1 MKKLLLTAA
10 VGLGLGGGAWKYQNP
25 EGTLDDLRSDAKITA
40 ETTYER
46 LKVGIDA
53 VRDSSPDA
61 IREREE
67 QIATLES
74 RREAQAQAVDD
85 RLAKLENFVLSPAD
99 ADSGSD
105 IDALTTATDE
115 LREDT
120 DTKLASTA
128 AQVANTAA
136 KVNNTEAK
144 IADAT
149 DKIGENAAKVADA
162 EAKIV
167 DTAEKVADAEIK
179 IGDAVA
185 KISAVESKIAETDA
199 ELEDTVGKIA
209 ATDATVSNS
218 LKQQQELLSAV
229 EKMQGTVESL
239 QNSVNSMSQ
248 NSDSGLAKIDA
259 IDSRIELLVRRL
271 DEQTFDTDI
280 ANLREGLQT
289 LGADV
294 IDIKGSQTQQTASIA
309 SDIAS
314 MSETNASLNSRLDTL
329 AALAQQVSDAT
340 TDSSSSSNASSVSA
354 PALASLS
361 AGIDERFG
369 VLEERLQTVN
379 ADSRRI
385 RNLGDQL
392 GALRGDL
399 AAIKQQ
405 NENTGRALE
414 AVNSEISGL
423 KTASESLSIETV
435 QDEIRTQ
442 LSSVQSQLES
452 SSAKESGNSAELE
465 SLINTTRNRIK
476 TLEQRVQDLPA
487 SSTEAD
493 NAQQIQSALEF
504 QISALEKRLESINTT
519 DPELANTLS
528 NVQEQVQQL
537 AAQSFVT
544 KEDLKAES
552 EGRTVEYKIYFNSNS
567 SAVTDGAEEIL
578 NSFIE
583 REKNRTIGVSIFGF
597 TDRSGS
603 ANYNQQLALQRATNV
618 RSFLIQNGMDYTKIK
633 ALTGLGEDAAARVL
647 PDNAKDSEQ
656 RVVVLYAEQP

>member
-46 LKVGIDA
+46 LKVGVDA
-53 VRDSSPDA
+53 VRDSNPA
-61 IREREE
+61 ALKERED

-74 RREAQAQAVDD
+74 RQEAQAQAVDD
-85 RLAKLENFVLSPAD
+85 RLAKLEGFVLAPTNS
-99 ADSGSD
+99 DSDSD

-120 DTKLASTA
+120 GTKLASTA
-128 AQVANTAA
+128 AELANTTA
-136 KVNNTEAK
+136 KINSTEAK
-144 IADAT
+144 I
-149 DKIGENAAKVADA
+149 GETAAKIADA
-162 EAKIV
+162 EAKIGETV
-167 DTAEKVADAEIK
+167 EKIT
-179 IGDAVA
+179 
-185 KISAVESKIAETDA
+185 AVESKIAETDA

-229 EKMQGTVESL
+229 EKLQGTVESL
-239 QNSVNSMSQ
+239 QSSVDTMSQ
-248 NSDSGLAKIDA
+248 NSDSELAKIDA
-259 IDSRIELLVRRL
+259 IDSRIDLLVRRL

-280 ANLREGLQT
+280 ASLREGLQT

-294 IDIKGSQTQQTASIA
+294 NDVKGAQSQQTASIA

-314 MSETNASLNSRLDTL
+314 MGETTASLNNRLDTL
-329 AALAQQVSDAT
+329 AALAQQGGGAAA
-340 TDSSSSSNASSVSA
+340 DSTQNADTSSVSA

-369 VLEERLQTVN
+369 ALEERLQTVN

-385 RNLGDQL
+385 GNLGDQL

-405 NENTGRALE
+405 NDNTGRALA

-435 QDEIRTQ
+435 QAEIRSQ

-452 SSAKESGNSAELE
+452 SNSKESDNSAELE
-465 SLINTTRNRIK
+465 SLINTTRNRIR

-493 NAQQIQSALEF
+493 NAQQIQSALES
-504 QISALEKRLESINTT
+504 QISALERRLEGINKT
-519 DPELANTLS
+519 DPDLANTLS
-528 NVQEQVQQL
+528 NVQEQVEQL

-544 KEDLKAES
+544 KEELRAES
-552 EGRTVEYKIYFNSNS
+552 EGRTVEYKIYFDSNS
-567 SAVTDGAEEIL
+567 ASVTDGAEKVL
-578 NSFIE
+578 NSFITQ
-583 REKNRTIGVSIFGF
+583 EKNRTVGVSIFGF

-603 ANYNQQLALQRATNV
+603 AFYNQQLALQRATNV
-618 RSFLIQNGMDYTKIK
+618 RSYLIQNGMDYTKIK

-647 PDNAKDSEQ
+647 PDNAKDSQQ